1 MMDAAASFVGI
12 DVGKAYLDIAMR
24 PAGTLERLAND
35 EAAVTQLLD
44 RLRAARPRLIMLEA
58 TGGLEVPLTA
68 ALAAASLAVAVVNP
82 RQVRDFAKAI
92 GQLAKTDALDAHVL
106 ARAPRPLPDADAQA
120 LSALLTRRR
129 QVIAMLVAEQQRL
142 PTTVA
147 ALRPDTK
154 VLTTTWAKL
163 PESRGY
169 APDEARDTVLGVL
182 PDVLHYDRN
191 QPAHYPNGRVL
202 TDDVYDERMTF
213 LTHGRVTSDG
223 VDAHDDY
230 LTEFPFLGRAHPE
243 MSGEKT
249 TRDAFLTP
257 EKATP
262 A

>member
-1 MMDAAASFVGI
+1 MA
-12 DVGKAYLDIAMR
+12 
-24 PAGTLERLAND
+24 
-35 EAAVTQLLD
+35 
-44 RLRAARPRLIMLEA
+44 
-58 TGGLEVPLTA
+58 LEVPNDVLGAGPQIA
-68 ALAAASLAVAVVNP
+68 AWATTSVRRDGLLVQVDRLGNPSFNPFFVDELKKKFNAGRPADDLANFLKP
-82 RQVRDFAKAI
+82 
-92 GQLAKTDALDAHVL
+92 
-106 ARAPRPLPDADAQA
+106 
-120 LSALLTRRR
+120 
-129 QVIAMLVAEQQRL
+129 
-142 PTTVA
+142 
-147 ALRPDTK
+147 
-154 VLTTTWAKL
+154 WAKL

-223 VDAHDDY
+223 VDVHDDY

-257 EKATP
+257 EKATT